1 MNFQSWAIFWAVRA
15 AEIFLK
21 QFLSCEAI
29 FLSRVRYLKFIL
41 GANSKNGAHLLN
53 LMHRYT
59 SPWMIKF
66 RVSSQGDLQTS
77 NDQIIIKVLPLRRI
91 LWKIF
96 SIDTLISKK
105 VKGTRR
111 IYTYLNNTL
120 VRAGLFRGLFL
131 CCQSTPKKLLI
142 CFDLLWFLLITVHWI
157 ILYTVYVVASS
168 NARY

>member
-1 MNFQSWAIFWAVRA
+1 MKIPFMSNLKKPACASKRDVLELATLQYMPWDTFSTWIFNLGPFFGQSGLQRF
-15 AEIFLK
+15 FLK

-77 NDQIIIKVLPLRRI
+77 NDQIKIKVLPLTLL
-91 LWKIF
+91 LWIFF

-111 IYTYLNNTL
+111 IYT
-120 VRAGLFRGLFL
+120 
-131 CCQSTPKKLLI
+131 
-142 CFDLLWFLLITVHWI
+142 
-157 ILYTVYVVASS
+157 
-168 NARY
+168 